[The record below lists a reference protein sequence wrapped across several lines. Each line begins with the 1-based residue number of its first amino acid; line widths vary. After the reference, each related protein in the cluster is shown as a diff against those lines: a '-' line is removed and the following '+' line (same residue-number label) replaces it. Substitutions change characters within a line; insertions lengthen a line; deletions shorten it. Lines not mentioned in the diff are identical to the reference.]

1 MQLPQI
7 RIQQQN
13 ARIGI
18 QTKNAQLSLEAGPA
32 KQEIKQ
38 PKADLQ
44 IHTTKGKL
52 TIDQSKAL
60 ADVGIIPTGE
70 SIRKMANE
78 AMQTAMEGSKKRRR
92 QGDMLMKIENGGNP
106 LAIIAKQNGQ
116 RSEKQFNIGWIPSGD
131 AVKFDYQPAE
141 VNIVAKANKPIIH
154 TQPTENQFNYQRGG
168 GIDVYLQQENSINID
183 FVNVKFVGNNFEM
196 EV

>member
-1 MQLPQI
+1 MQLPQL

-13 ARIGI
+13 AMIGI
-18 QTKNAQLSLEAGPA
+18 QTRNAQLSIEAGPA

-44 IHTTKGKL
+44 INTIKGKL

-60 ADVGIIPTGE
+60 ADVGIIPTEE
-70 SIRKMANE
+70 SVSRMADK
-78 AMQTAMEGSKKRRR
+78 AMQTAIEGAKKRRR

-116 RSEKQFNIGWIPSGD
+116 RPEKQFNIGWIPSGD

-141 VNIVAKANKPIIH
+141 VDINAKANPPQIS
-154 TQPTENQFNYQRGG
+154 TQPTKNQFNYQRGG
-168 GIDVYLQQENSINID
+168 IDVYLEQENSINID